1 MKYNLNIFKWWFKL
15 PIWRKQLIGLFTSE
29 IISIFGLVG
38 VGAFL
43 IVTGGRSVLEN
54 QVKSELAVTEIN
66 YNIKINQMGFGFRG
80 QSDNVAIISAAQA
93 YNKSQVLNSDLHSE

>member
-1 MKYNLNIFKWWFKL
+1 MNQRRYMKNNRDIYRWWFNL

-43 IVTGGRSVLEN
+43 IVMGGRSVLAKRT
-54 QVKSELAVTEIN
+54 KS
-66 YNIKINQMGFGFRG
+66 
-80 QSDNVAIISAAQA
+80 
-93 YNKSQVLNSDLHSE
+93 